1 MPPVPH
7 RVTIGYLRKRLWL
20 AKMLIGASLLV
31 AVAIGW
37 AVLANF
43 GTHVAYERLFTDLI
57 EKINLFN
64 SERVISSP
72 NQAEHNKILQ
82 AQLRD
87 ITEIIAFIRQH
98 DNKHQS
104 ELESQMSFI
113 EIDMRVAPQTLSDR
127 YPVSRETMPEHIY
140 KLWHDSEHQG
150 QTFEDILTRFL
161 ILGYRVA
168 NSNDQSAADYNVSVN
183 ALQTLMNKELLPA
196 FSTVTNALAEYTS
209 GRVYTGLNLLLLC
222 ATLGIAATIVTG
234 QFIIK
239 PPLYSVLASQDAV
252 TLERDRALNSERAKR
267 EFLGMMSH
275 ELRTPL
281 NGILGFTNLLL
292 GTPLNVTQKDY
303 AETIRSAGITL
314 LDLLNDILDIETGS
328 IELEKSAFSLES
340 VTSEVLN
347 LLGPQAFAKRLDL
360 GAYVDT
366 NLPDKLAGDA
376 GRIRQVLL
384 KIVGNA
390 IKFTERG
397 GIAIEVKRGQDRDD
411 GKINVVISVNDTG
424 IGIPRHQLGE
434 IFEHFTQVDTSS
446 SRLHGGAGLGLP
458 ICKRLVTLM
467 KGEIGVESV
476 PDKGSTFWFSLPI
489 EQADPPSKN
498 ILTASN
504 TNFTGKRILVVD
516 DNAINRQL
524 FRLQLEGF
532 KAEVECV
539 EDGRAALTALSEFEQ
554 RGKYFDVAII
564 DHMMPLM
571 DGVALRRLI
580 REQAQYDALKLII
593 SSSGGI
599 AFDQQARALGFDAA
613 CPKPVIQENL
623 IRNIQTLLDQPTRQ
637 RYNGLGSMASI
648 EPQNGAEE
656 APRQARLLVAED
668 NHINQRLIITALT
681 EAGYTVDAVA
691 DGVEAVHAMQ
701 RLPYD
706 LILMD
711 IRMPVMSGVDATRR
725 IRAMPQPAGNVPII
739 AMTANTLPGDREEY
753 LAAGMNEYVPKPI
766 DFQDLLTKIC
776 AYLDGTA
783 PELVR
788 PEGEHK
794 RSRRHQAAN
803 S

>member
-1 MPPVPH
+1 MPPVPQ
-7 RVTIGYLRKRLWL
+7 RVTISYLRKRLWF

-37 AVLANF
+37 GTLAGF
-43 GTHVAYERLFTDLI
+43 GNHVTYERLFTDLI
-57 EKINLFN
+57 DKVNLFN
-64 SERVISSP
+64 SEQVVSTS
-72 NQAEHNKILQ
+72 NHSEHNIILKT
-82 AQLRD
+82 QLRD
-87 ITEIIAFIRQH
+87 IAEIVAFIRSH
-98 DNKHQS
+98 DEKRQS
-104 ELESQMSFI
+104 DLESQMSYI
-113 EIDMRVAPQTLSDR
+113 EIDLKVEPKRLNAR
-127 YPVSRETMPEHIY
+127 YPVANGAMPDHIY
-140 KLWHDSEHQG
+140 RLWHNSDQPKKS
-150 QTFEDILTRFL
+150 FDDILTRFL
-161 ILGYRVA
+161 IQAYRVA
-168 NSNDQSAADYNVSVN
+168 NENDTSSTEYQGFVN
-183 ALQTLMNKELLPA
+183 ALHILVNKDLLPS
-196 FSTVTNALAEYTS
+196 FSYVSDELANYTS
-209 GRVYTGLNLLLLC
+209 ERVYLGLNLLLLC
-222 ATLGIAATIVTG
+222 ASLGIITTIVVG
-234 QFIIK
+234 QFVIK
-239 PPLYSVLASQDAV
+239 PPLFSVLASQDAV
-252 TLERDRALNSERAKR
+252 TLERDRALNSEKAKR

-303 AETIRSAGITL
+303 AETIRSAGVTL

-366 NLPDKLAGDA
+366 TLPDRLAGDA

-384 KIVGNA
+384 KLVGNA

-397 GIAIEVKRGQDRDD
+397 GISIEIKKGPERGD
-411 GKINVVISVNDTG
+411 GKINVLINVTDTG

-434 IFEHFTQVDTSS
+434 IFDHFTQVDTSS
-446 SRLHGGAGLGLP
+446 SRTHGGAGLGLP

-467 KGEIGVESV
+467 KGDIGVESE
-476 PDKGSTFWFSLPI
+476 PDKGSRFWFILPI
-489 EQADPPSKN
+489 EQVDPPSKS
-498 ILTASN
+498 ILNASN
-504 TNFTGKRILVVD
+504 SNFSGKRILVVD

-524 FRLQLEGF
+524 FRLQLEGY

-539 EDGRAALTALSEFEQ
+539 ADGRAAITALAEAEQ
-554 RGKYFDVAII
+554 RGAQFDVAII
-564 DHMMPLM
+564 DHMMPQM
-571 DGVALRRLI
+571 DGITLRRLI
-580 REQAQYDALKLII
+580 REKAHYDALKLII

-613 CPKPVIQENL
+613 CPKPVVQENL
-623 IRNIQTLLDQPTRQ
+623 VRNIQALLDQPAQQ
-637 RYNGLGSMASI
+637 RYNGIGTMAPI
-648 EPQNGAEE
+648 EPQNEKVETA
-656 APRQARLLVAED
+656 RQARLLVAED

-691 DGVEAVHAMQ
+691 DGVEAIHAMQ

-725 IRAMPQPAGNVPII
+725 IRAMPEPAGNVPII

-766 DFQDLLTKIC
+766 DFQDLLSKISS
-776 AYLDGTA
+776 YLDGTA
-783 PELVR
+783 PQLVR
-788 PEGEHK
+788 QETEHK
-794 RSRRHQAAN
+794 RRRPQVAN